1 MSELSAS
8 SAVSVV
14 ESSLVAD
21 YIELTKPRIMF
32 LVLIAATTAF
42 VLGADGLTLENLST
56 FISLLLGTALCCAGG
71 AALNC
76 YVEVDTDA
84 LMKRT
89 QNRPLPMGRIP
100 AVDALTFGV
109 ILVSCGVAFLLLRVD
124 SVTASLALAT
134 VLLYVLVYTPLKKL
148 TWLNTPIGAIPGAI
162 PCLGGWYAA
171 THNFGWGAW
180 VLFGILFFWQH
191 PHFYAIA
198 MMFRDDYKQGGFKM
212 LSVVDATGRRTAR
225 QALGASILLLL
236 ISLCPFTL
244 HLAGITYLVGA
255 TLLGLW
261 LVQKS
266 FYFYRDTCHQQARAL
281 LKATVFYLPLLLTV
295 LLLDR

>member
-1 MSELSAS
+1 MSEVSVS
-8 SAVSVV
+8 SAVSVG
-14 ESSLVAD
+14 ENSLLAD
-21 YIELTKPRIMF
+21 YVELTKPRIMF

-42 VLGADGLTLENLST
+42 VLGANGITLSNVSL
-56 FISLLLGTALCCAGG
+56 FISLLLGTGLCCAGG

-76 YVEVDTDA
+76 YVEVETDA
-84 LMKRT
+84 LMNRT
-89 QNRPLPMGRIP
+89 KNRPLPTGRIP
-100 AVDALTFGV
+100 SADALTFGV
-109 ILVSCGVAFLLLRVD
+109 ILVACGVVFLMLRVD
-124 SVTASLALAT
+124 PVTASLALAT

-171 THNFGWGAW
+171 THNFGLGAW

-198 MMFRDDYKQGGFKM
+198 VMFKDDYKKGGFKM
-212 LSVVDATGRRTAR
+212 LSVIDPTGQRAAR
-225 QALGASILLLL
+225 HALGASVLLL
-236 ISLCPFTL
+236 IVSICPFVL
-244 HLAGITYLVGA
+244 HLAGWIYLVGA

-266 FYFYRDTCHQQARAL
+266 LSFYRETCHQSARAL
-281 LKATVFYLPLLLTV
+281 LKVTVFYLPLLLTV